1 MVSKIKMKR
10 ILIVVALNARNVK
23 ICRLAK
29 IIVTVSAKF
38 AKRICV
44 FVSIERLE
52 NLNIENPF
60 VSAAESC
67 KDNIKNQDE
76 TDIDCGGN
84 KCPKCE
90 DEKICHEDCDCLSRE
105 CKNNTCA
112 REYSVFQRIMWKMKT
127 KMTKPMLVKRVY
139 S

>member
-1 MVSKIKMKR
+1 MVSKIEMKR
-10 ILIVVALNARNVK
+10 ILIVVALNAQNVK

-29 IIVTVSAKF
+29 IIVIASAKF
-38 AKRICV
+38 AKRMCV

-52 NLNIENPF
+52 NVNIENPF

-105 CKNNTCA
+105 CKNYTCA
-112 REYSVFQRIMWKMKT
+112 REYQTFTCTLYVDSEEKSNEYIVDEAS
-127 KMTKPMLVKRVY
+127 L
-139 S
+139 